1 MKSVKLA
8 RVEPKVCYSVS
19 VKPTLN
25 TVDDVLSLCHHLQ
38 FVPIPCHLLQ
48 PMTDFNFADF
58 IDAQAP
64 LQEKY
69 ETAAVEHGGNLK
81 KIADYSDGERYERV
95 VEYMGHLIEEVV
107 EARLLVK
114 RRRWKG
120 DREKGFLSDPQ
131 MGQKFREEL
140 ADIQVIFAAVCAYA
154 GVTGEEITKA
164 LVQKIGYNSVREDH
178 VVNN

>member
-1 MKSVKLA
+1 
-8 RVEPKVCYSVS
+8 
-19 VKPTLN
+19 
-25 TVDDVLSLCHHLQ
+25 
-38 FVPIPCHLLQ
+38 
-48 PMTDFNFADF
+48 MTSDFNFSDF

-64 LQEKY
+64 LQHKY
-69 ETAAVEHGGNLK
+69 ECAAFDFGGNLK
-81 KIADYSDGERYERV
+81 PLSEYTDGERYERV
-95 VEYMGHLIEEVV
+95 VEYLGHLIEEVV
-107 EARLLVK
+107 ESRLLVK

-154 GVTGEEITKA
+154 GVTGEEITNA

-178 VVNN
+178 VINS